1 MTTEKTSF
9 MLLAAICL
17 AGIALAIAQPA
28 SVSSDGTVSCAN
40 ITAWYPLDGNIND
53 IEGASRA
60 FNVSTNQPVTVS
72 WLLNGT
78 EVFNKSG
85 VNISGYTATAAAGYC
100 NVTAY
105 VHSENSSAVRTWW
118 WTVRT
123 VTVNDTTP
131 PEIVDYAPTGT
142 KVSIKTDVT
151 ATFNEPMNNS
161 TLNNA
166 TVIVCN
172 GSGSTV
178 TGDITYDSETVTFD
192 PLRELEYNETYD
204 VTITEGVQDLAGTNL
219 VSDFCW
225 NFTTRREILITP
237 IIISGYVTYNEGAPQ
252 NVSVNITSL
261 NTNKSFAVTTAPN
274 SNYYRMQTDST
285 HIRAGDIIRIN
296 ATDGWGYNETSYT
309 LSEADRESGGFR
321 QNLTLVSNIPD
332 LIISDW
338 SSEWISTENGPYN
351 ITYTVKNIGDEKA
364 DGSTTVVCIDGIDVA
379 KDAVPALASSANY
392 TSTVGPLPFNSTP
405 RNNSLV
411 IAVCADGDNAVE
423 ERNEINN
430 CLTKEFP
437 INLRITGCDMDWIDE
452 ANGKFSIV
460 YMVVNDYSPHPGG
473 AYAVASNTT
482 INITNIMINGS
493 VSNVTT
499 IKDPVPTLAPYYV
512 PSAEECYKSTLPF
525 LCAPNRTVV
534 IKELRADGDNEI
546 SESNEADNCW
556 RYEVSFDC
564 PAYKWAPD
572 LKIVNHSV
580 TWVDFENKTFNVIYT
595 VANIGNENA
604 GASTTHIAGVE
615 YNDPVEPLAPGESV
629 THTVGPFTLSG
640 LETEITICADSN
652 DVIDESNEENNCC
665 TDSIGQAELTIY
677 IKERTWINALNKT
690 YSVSFWAT
698 NNGGAASGACK
709 VYAYIDGRDNASAT
723 CDIASVPAPV
733 PQQKNAITKSIGPF
747 TMTGKN
753 DTIKLCI
760 EWEDGNKRSC
770 TDPTSPI
777 SVFRYEG
784 CLADDGTLYSC
795 SSDKLVKKSCIFL
808 ADMYCDYEHTGKYY
822 GGNGLVI
829 GAANITIDGNG
840 YAIVGDRS
848 KCKGY
853 EWDDCQY
860 RGISYLGIPYDNV
873 TIKNLEVSNFCN
885 GIAIRD
891 VNNYWIENCSV
902 HDNGPGGDTN
912 KYTYGITVLNSSYTT
927 IDNCSVY
934 NNTGILTDEN
944 VCGGHGINFDESSDY
959 CRVTNSHIFHNYL
972 SGILATPT
980 CKYLYIANNIIEEN
994 GYCNESG
1001 FCAGIN
1007 LHWKGGFGQITN
1019 STVEHNVI
1027 RNNTGPGIYVTQG
1040 YTTLT
1045 NNLVSISKNG
1055 TNVTGIGIF
1064 VDGGQ
1069 VTYLHNNTC
1078 CENEGTDIFDR
1089 GFTTYGDD
1097 NTCNTTFN
1105 YDDEGTSGCNF
1116 YCRGVNGVCV
1126 GATRTFRC
1134 GDFVT
1139 ESCTFNR
1146 SMSCRGSAGDGLIV
1160 GADNVTIDGAGYAL
1174 TGDYS
1179 GTGIISNH
1187 TNVTIT
1193 NLQVEDFSTGMNI
1206 GNANTTVATCV
1217 VRTNLVT
1224 GLNVSANNGTVR
1236 NNRIYDNAGPGIF
1249 VNGVNSTFVN
1259 NTVARNKGYGIYFSP
1274 YARGNNITTNF
1285 FGDNEDLEI
1294 YNDNGASNTGY
1305 NNTCDTAYNYNDTGM
1320 TDYNCTYAWTLPDL
1334 VISDKH
1340 EDWVDEKSAR
1350 YSVTY
1355 TVDNIGKP
1363 NSRSADSS
1371 MTYLYINYG
1380 FTATDGVP
1388 SLNASANYSSTFDTT
1403 QAMKD
1408 DKDTINVCA
1417 DGADAVK
1424 ENNEADTYF
1433 YNDVL
1438 SEYYNLAGFFA
1449 DKEANNCLE
1458 NVFSKC
1464 GTTYDWDA
1472 DAACR
1477 AADGTEY
1484 RCGDPDPD
1492 KRIVMKSCVFTGNM
1506 KCPSGHGLI
1515 VGRSGIII
1523 DGKGFAIGRDES
1535 ASSCASVT
1543 ENNPSGGDCG
1553 ILNTEHNNVEITN
1566 LEIVHFCNG
1575 IGIQGSKAKPINGNI
1590 IERCKIHDNGNPTG
1604 KSHGIHMACVKGT
1617 TIRNNEIYNNR
1628 GTGVSCGDGGNGIFL
1643 YAGGIGTANN
1653 DISGNSL
1660 HNNDRAGFWTKQ
1672 GMQGCTINNNKV
1684 WGNSRGSGLVTMT
1697 GGLVLQCV
1705 QSSNNR
1711 IEGNEVWDNA
1721 GRGGIFIGG
1730 AGNTLSNNDVHD
1742 NKGDGIYMGRNDGSR
1757 NNELNGN
1764 NVCDNEDMDI
1774 RTCGMDYGNTGDNN
1788 HCDTTDNYADTNA
1801 PEGSKC
1807 AKKCS
1812 TVPKPDLEITGKN
1825 ETWIV
1830 EGKSYKVKYTV
1841 RNIGEVNANAS
1852 TTRIQIINGDSKTH
1866 NISALAPAGS
1876 ETYEAGPFNMSG
1888 DSDTIEVC
1896 VDCKGLVEK
1905 YGLDSRAN
1913 NCLTNTWSALPD
1925 LIVTEILLPDRLSF
1939 GTSNLITARIKNA
1952 GTVRTN
1958 KTFRIALFIVPSDV
1972 PIDTASAQSE
1982 LTAGSDTL
1990 VKLSWTPSAPGKYT
2004 LKVVAD
2010 WVSDRHEGEIHE
2022 SNEGNNEKLLTIT
2035 EGTLGL
2041 ELPEGPIR
2049 GGGGGGG
2056 GATKN
2061 TENIDVPGADAG
2073 EISTGAATKEV
2084 PVNESKTV
2092 KEEQKMGTGHPFGE
2106 GETIETVKVVAPV
2119 LLVVALITIVVVL
2132 FYLGYRKEKKVYRR
2146 RR

>member
-1 MTTEKTSF
+1 MTTEKTSI
-9 MLLAAICL
+9 MLLAVICL

-28 SVSSDGTVSCAN
+28 SVSSDGTVSSVN
-40 ITAWYPLDGNIND
+40 LTAWYPLDETIND
-53 IEGASRA
+53 IEGATRA
-60 FNVSTNQPVTVS
+60 FNVSTNQPVTAS

-78 EVFNKSG
+78 EVFNQSG
-85 VNISGYTATAAAGYC
+85 VNISGYTATAVAGYC

-105 VHSENSSAVRTWW
+105 AYNENSSDMRTWLW
-118 WTVRT
+118 T
-123 VTVNDTTP
+123 VTVKDTTP
-131 PEIVDYAPTGT
+131 PEIVNYAPTDT
-142 KVSIKTDVT
+142 KVSVKADVT
-151 ATFNEPMNNS
+151 ATFNETMNPVS
-161 TLNNA
+161 LNNA
-166 TVIVCN
+166 TLIVCDS
-172 GSGSTV
+172 SGSSV
-178 TGDITYDSETVTFD
+178 RGDITYDSALRTVTFD
-192 PLRELEYNETYD
+192 PLSALEYNETYY
-204 VTITEGVQDLAGTNL
+204 VTITEGVQDLAGNNI
-219 VSDFCW
+219 SADFCW
-225 NFTTRREILITP
+225 NFTTCREINVP
-237 IIISGYVTYNEGAPQ
+237 IVISGYVQYTESAPS
-252 NVSVNITSL
+252 NVNVAITNLDTSE
-261 NTNKSFAVTTAPN
+261 NFTVKTVEKS
-274 SNYYRMQTDST
+274 SYYRMQTDST
-285 HIRAGDIIRIN
+285 HLHVGDRIRFNASDGD
-296 ATDGWGYNETSYT
+296 TYT
-309 LSEADRESGGFR
+309 EAYHSVTEADIETGGFTR
-321 QNLTLVSNIPD
+321 NFLGSKPD
-332 LIISDW
+332 LIISTKSETWADW
-338 SSEWISTENGPYN
+338 SNSTFTV
-351 ITYTVKNIGDEKA
+351 TYTVRNIGDGNASKSNTTIYVDGVLTEKEPV
-364 DGSTTVVCIDGIDVA
+364 G
-379 KDAVPALASSANY
+379 PLAPNEYY
-392 TSTVGPLPFNSTP
+392 TSTCGPFNRAYHKNTTT
-405 RNNSLV
+405 
-411 IAVCADGDNAVE
+411 IMVCADGDCVV
-423 ERNEINN
+423 NESIGENNN
-430 CLTKEFP
+430 CRKNELEYQGPLPDLGFLTTAH
-437 INLRITGCDMDWIDE
+437 IQTSVNIDE
-452 ANGKFSIV
+452 YGRFVITYYIANKGE
-460 YMVVNDYSPHPGG
+460 G
-473 AYAVASNTT
+473 YAGPSNTT
-482 INITNIMINGS
+482 ISITNVSMNGS
-493 VSNVTT
+493 VSDV
-499 IKDPVPTLAPYYV
+499 IIREQVPEMSSSGGYQYTLR
-512 PSAEECYKSTLPF
+512 PSSFT
-525 LCAPNRTVV
+525 CACNHTVMFS
-534 IKELRADGDNEI
+534 ICIDGDKAI
-546 SESNEADNCW
+546 LESNENNN
-556 RYEVSFDC
+556 YYNQTLFC
-564 PAYKWAPD
+564 PASVCMPD
-572 LKIVNHSV
+572 LKITNQSM
-580 TWVDFENKTFNVIYT
+580 TWINRKNMTFNVTYT
-595 VANIGNENA
+595 VRNFGITNASASVTNI
-604 GASTTHIAGVE
+604 SGVL
-615 YNDPVEPLAPGESV
+615 YDDPVPALAPGENY
-629 THTVGPFTLSG
+629 TCTVGPFYGNYGT
-640 LETEITICADSN
+640 INICADWYDSVAEN
-652 DVIDESNEENNCC
+652 NESNNCRPV
-665 TDSIGQAELTIY
+665 TIS
-677 IKERTWINALNKT
+677 TGGNANLVIYLWDKYWVDPIDKT
-690 YSVSFWAT
+690 YYITYEVCNYRGAPST
-698 NNGGAASGACK
+698 NLTT
-709 VYAYIDGRDNASAT
+709 VHVYIDGNHTAT
-723 CDIASVPAPV
+723 DDDVPILAP
-733 PQQKNAITKSIGPF
+733 PTDGISCSGAIELPKQGLEPF
-747 TMTGKN
+747 KMTGKN
-753 DTIKLCI
+753 DTIKVCV
-760 EWEDGNKRSC
+760 EWEGGIDCNTGKFEYC
-770 TDPTSPI
+770 
-777 SVFRYEG
+777 G
-784 CLADDGTLYSC
+784 CLADDRTRLFMCDDRIDRSC
-795 SSDKLVKKSCIFL
+795 TFVGDLNCDRRQSGKTYPHGLSLV
-808 ADMYCDYEHTGKYY
+808 AD
-822 GGNGLVI
+822 
-829 GAANITIDGNG
+829 NITIDGNG
-840 YAIVGDRS
+840 YKILGEHSMCERWCTKPNPAFTGIKYSG
-848 KCKGY
+848 CK
-853 EWDDCQY
+853 
-860 RGISYLGIPYDNV
+860 NV
-873 TIKNLEVSNFCN
+873 TVKNLEVLDFCN
-885 GIAIRD
+885 GMSI
-891 VNNYWIENCSV
+891 VNADNNRIENCTV
-902 HDNGPGGDTN
+902 HDNGVTVQYN
-912 KYTYGITVLNSSYTT
+912 YGITVLNSSYAT

-934 NNTGILTDEN
+934 NNTGMLNLTTPN
-944 VCGGHGINFDESSDY
+944 IAGGHGINFDEGSDY
-959 CRVTNSHIFHNYL
+959 CRVTNSNIFHNYR
-972 SGILATPT
+972 SGILASPT
-980 CKYLYIANNIIEEN
+980 CKYLYLANNIIEEN

-1064 VDGGQ
+1064 VDGGR

-1126 GATRTFRC
+1126 GETRTFRC

-1179 GTGIISNH
+1179 GSGIISNH

-1236 NNRIYDNAGPGIF
+1236 NNRIYDNHGPGIF

-1259 NTVARNKGYGIYFSP
+1259 NTVARNKGYGIYLSSNTC
-1274 YARGNNITTNF
+1274 NNTLIANAL
-1285 FGDNEDLEI
+1285 GDNEDMEI
-1294 YNDNGASNTGY
+1294 YNDNGESNTGY

-1320 TDYNCTYAWTLPDL
+1320 TDYNCTYAWTVPDL

-1340 EDWVDEKSAR
+1340 ENWVDENSAR

-1408 DKDTINVCA
+1408 DKDTIKVCA
-1417 DGADAVK
+1417 DGADVVK
-1424 ENNEADTYF
+1424 ENNEADTYY

-1515 VGRSGIII
+1515 IGRSGIII

-1553 ILNTEHNNVEITN
+1553 ILNTEHNNVKITN
-1566 LEIVHFCNG
+1566 LKIVHFCNG
-1575 IGIQGSKAKPINGNI
+1575 IGIQGISRARPVSGNV
-1590 IERCKIHDNGNPTG
+1590 IEYCNIHDNGHFAG
-1604 KSHGIHMACVKGT
+1604 MSHGIHMVCVKDT
-1617 TIRNNEIYNNR
+1617 KILYNDIYNNR
-1628 GTGVSCGDGGNGIFL
+1628 GTGTDCGGGGNGIFL
-1643 YAGGIGTANN
+1643 YGGGIGNAKNA
-1653 DISGNSL
+1653 ISGNDL
-1660 HNNDRAGFWTKQ
+1660 HDNDRAGFWGKQ

-1684 WGNSRGSGLVTMT
+1684 WGNSRGSGLGSMT
-1697 GGLVLQCV
+1697 GGLVLQCKE
-1705 QSSNNR
+1705 SNNNR

-1730 AGNTLSNNDVHD
+1730 AGNILSNNDVRD

-1764 NVCDNEDMDI
+1764 KVCYNKDMDI

-1788 HCDTTDNYADTNA
+1788 HCDTTDKYADTNA

-1830 EGKSYKVKYTV
+1830 EGKSYNVTYTV
-1841 RNIGEVNANAS
+1841 RNIGTVAANAS
-1852 TTRIQIINGDSKTH
+1852 TTRIQIIDGDSKTQPVR
-1866 NISALAPAGS
+1866 ALAPAES
-1876 ETYEAGPFNMSG
+1876 DETYEDGPFNMSG
-1888 DSDTIEVC
+1888 DSDMIEVC
-1896 VDCKGLVEK
+1896 VDCEGLVEK

-1913 NCLTNTWSALPD
+1913 NCLKNTWSALPD

-1958 KTFRIALFIVPSDV
+1958 KTFRVALFIVPCAV

-1982 LTAGSDTL
+1982 LTAGSDTP

-2061 TENIDVPGADAG
+2061 TENIHVPGADAG